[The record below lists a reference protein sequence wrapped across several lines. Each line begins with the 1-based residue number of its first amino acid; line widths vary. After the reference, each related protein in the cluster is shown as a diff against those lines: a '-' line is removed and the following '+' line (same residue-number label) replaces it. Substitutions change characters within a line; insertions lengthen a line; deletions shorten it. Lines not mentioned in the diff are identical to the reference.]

1 MSWIG
6 IDIIFQSPWM
16 LLLLIGVPYLLWKNW
31 RQELPKSALI
41 FSSME
46 LLPMIT
52 TWKVKTFR
60 YAYYLRFVALTCL
73 ILAIARPVL
82 PLKEELIEAE
92 SIEIAMV
99 IDLSS
104 SMLAQDFQPDRLEA
118 SKEVAKEFI
127 GNRPYDLFSIIA
139 FAAESYTLSPL
150 TSDRD
155 ILKKMIDDLQ
165 CGMLEDGTAIGMG
178 LANAINRLKD
188 GKASSKIVVLLTDGV
203 SNIGYIQPLTA
214 ASMAMELD
222 IKVYTIGIGSMGEAL
237 SPVSRRADGRYIYGY
252 TRVEIDEDLLREI
265 SKMTGGKYFRATDNL
280 ELRQIYNEI
289 DRLEKTKIDLTVIKT
304 FKDLYHWFLLAGLVL
319 IFIEQLIREMILKP
333 LPR

>member
-41 FSSME
+41 FSSIE
-46 LLPMIT
+46 LLPIVT
-52 TWKVKTFR
+52 TWKIKTFR

-203 SNIGYIQPLTA
+203 NNTGYIQPLTA
-214 ASMAMELD
+214 ASMAMELG
-222 IKVYTIGIGSMGEAL
+222 IKVYTIGVGSMGEAL

-289 DRLEKTKIDLTVIKT
+289 DRLEKTKIDLTIIKT
-304 FKDLYHWFLLAGLVL
+304 FEDLYQWFLLTGLIL
-319 IFIEQLIREMILKP
+319 IFIEQLIREIILKP